1 MEITPTP
8 STPPQPANRPETQ
21 AQNGEAVL
29 SSDFE
34 TFLKM
39 LTTQME
45 SQDPLNPM
53 DSAEFA
59 TQLATF
65 SSVEQQVMTNDLLTG
80 LNDQI
85 GALGMAQLSG
95 WIGMEARAEMPVA
108 YDGTPVP
115 LTLQTSNLADSAHL
129 VIRDSNDTVVQR
141 LDVPARGGTFAWTG
155 RDAEGRALPDGD
167 YSATVES
174 LSQGDVIESH
184 PVQVHATIT
193 EARQDSGQTRLVM
206 SGGQTVLA
214 DEIIALRE
222 PSE

>member
-1 MEITPTP
+1 MEITSNSSASAQ
-8 STPPQPANRPETQ
+8 STTQPATQ
-21 AQNGEAVL
+21 TQGNEAVL

-45 SQDPLNPM
+45 NQDPLNPM

-65 SSVEQQVMTNDLLTG
+65 SSVEQQVMTNDLLTD
-80 LNDQI
+80 LNSQI

-95 WIGMEARAEMPVA
+95 WIGMEARAEMPLI
-108 YDGTPVP
+108 YDGAPVP
-115 LTLQTSNLADSAHL
+115 LTLNTSNLADSAQL
-129 VIRDSNDTVVQR
+129 LIRDGNGTLVQR
-141 LDVPARGGTFAWTG
+141 LDVPARGGAFMWTG
-155 RDAEGRALPDGD
+155 LDTGGAPIPDGE
-167 YSATVES
+167 YSATVDS

-184 PVQVHATIT
+184 PAQVHATVT
-193 EARQDSGQTRLVM
+193 EARQNGGQTQLVM

-214 DEIIALRE
+214 DEIIALRA
-222 PSE
+222 PSG

>member
-21 AQNGEAVL
+21 AQNREAVL

-108 YDGTPVP
+108 YD
-115 LTLQTSNLADSAHL
+115 
-129 VIRDSNDTVVQR
+129 
-141 LDVPARGGTFAWTG
+141 
-155 RDAEGRALPDGD
+155 
-167 YSATVES
+167 
-174 LSQGDVIESH
+174 
-184 PVQVHATIT
+184 
-193 EARQDSGQTRLVM
+193 
-206 SGGQTVLA
+206 
-214 DEIIALRE
+214 
-222 PSE
+222 